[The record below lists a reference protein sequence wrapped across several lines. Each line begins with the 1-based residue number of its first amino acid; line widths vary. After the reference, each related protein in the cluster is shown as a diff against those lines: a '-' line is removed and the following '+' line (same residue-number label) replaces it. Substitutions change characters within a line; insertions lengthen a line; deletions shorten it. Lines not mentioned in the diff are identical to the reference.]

1 MKASVA
7 ATTLSFTVAAA
18 TESMCSSTNLLPVEA
33 INTAEFIGTVD
44 SLWDSF
50 CGSGQMKMCKPL
62 RRLLNDAI
70 EKIGNWSFVYKRTGQ
85 IKESMP
91 FKTGT

>member
-1 MKASVA
+1 
-7 ATTLSFTVAAA
+7 
-18 TESMCSSTNLLPVEA
+18 MCSSTNLLPVEA
-33 INTAEFIGTVD
+33 INTAEFIGSVD

-62 RRLLNDAI
+62 RRLLSDKSRHITFWNDAI